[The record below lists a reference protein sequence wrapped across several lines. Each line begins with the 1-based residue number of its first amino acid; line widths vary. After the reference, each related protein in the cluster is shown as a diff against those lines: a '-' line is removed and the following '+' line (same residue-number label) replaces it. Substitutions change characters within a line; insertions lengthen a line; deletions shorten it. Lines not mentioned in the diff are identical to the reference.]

1 MYVAIV
7 LAGEIAARYIAD
19 AYSQIYIAT
28 DPGAPVHRSRRV
40 AEKRKKNSI
49 ADAYRHMN
57 IALHTAMYI

>member
-7 LAGEIAARYIAD
+7 LAGEIAAKYIAD

-40 AEKRKKNSI
+40 AEKRKKR
-49 ADAYRHMN
+49 AA
-57 IALHTAMYI
+57 